1 MVKELVTVTFVK
13 IGFIGTT
20 IIIEALLDERSART
34 DLKMRVV
41 SCGVSMDEADA
52 EEVSKIAAGIE
63 SDLYVV
69 ISPNAA
75 LPGPKKARE
84 ILKET
89 GKSIIAIS
97 DEPSRKAMQKLPEE
111 GIGYI
116 VVYGDPMIGAVTS
129 FLDPVEM
136 AMFNGEVL
144 RLLSVTGVFRLI
156 QSEIDRVLDEIKAGQ
171 KPTLPEIV
179 INKMTALQYSN
190 LQNPYAHAKAM
201 AAFEM
206 GREVASL
213 TTEGVFKTEDRTETI
228 QKVSA
233 AHELVRQAAKL
244 ADEAREI
251 EKSNDSVVRIAHFK
265 KGDRR
270 KKTELYGK
278 YEK

>member
-1 MVKELVTVTFVK
+1 MVTVTFVK

-41 SCGVSMDEADA
+41 TCGVSMDESDA

-89 GKSIIAIS
+89 GKPIIVIS

-136 AMFNGEVL
+136 AIFNGDVL
-144 RLLSVTGVFRLI
+144 KLLSVTGVFRLI
-156 QSEIDRVLDEIKAGQ
+156 QSEIDRVLDEIKAGE

-179 INKMTALQYSN
+179 ITKMNALEYSD
-190 LQNPYAHAKAM
+190 LKNPYAYGKAM

-206 GREVASL
+206 GRKVANL
-213 TTEGVFKTEDRTETI
+213 TTEGVFKTEDRTETLY
-228 QKVSA
+228 KVTA

-251 EKSNDSVVRIAHFK
+251 EKSNDSVMRYTHFK

-270 KKTELYGK
+270 RKTELLGK
-278 YEK
+278 HEK

>member
-1 MVKELVTVTFVK
+1 MVTVTFVK

-75 LPGPKKARE
+75 LAGPKKARE
-84 ILKET
+84 VLKET
-89 GKSIIAIS
+89 GKPIIAIS

-136 AMFNGEVL
+136 AIFNGDVL
-144 RLLSVTGVFRLI
+144 KLLSVTGVFRLI
-156 QSEIDRVLDEIKAGQ
+156 QSELDRVLDEIKAGQ

-179 INKMTALQYSN
+179 INKMTALQYSD
-190 LQNPYAHAKAM
+190 LQNPYAYGKAM
-201 AAFEM
+201 AAFQM

-228 QKVSA
+228 QKVTA

-244 ADEAREI
+244 SDEAREI
-251 EKSNDSVVRIAHFK
+251 EKANDSVVRIAHFK
-265 KGDRR
+265 SGDRR
-270 KKTELYGK
+270 KKTELHGK